1 MEFVISRNTLLRALQ
16 HARCAIR
23 KGELDVFKNLV
34 MTFPD
39 DPKEATM
46 TIHASDGSMWI
57 TETVPLDR
65 PVTVPGSSAAL
76 DPSDTVPGDSVAG
89 TKPRPIAVWYSDL
102 LRPLKSLDEQPL
114 LFIVGEYQLTVRH
127 TCGSFRLPL
136 SNRAGEFLQT
146 PCPRPDAEATDG
158 YSFDY
163 EAPGLRSILSHCSF
177 AMAND
182 ELRPAMN
189 GVYMNLTEKFADY
202 VSSDGH
208 KLVRVR
214 KRPVVSG
221 FETLQTSLILP
232 APVVR
237 TLLKVLPSTG
247 DVVVEYQKEKTK
259 ECDSPG
265 KQGKVTVIE
274 RKAMVR
280 IIINDTLTISFCP
293 IDGRYPAYWSVIPE
307 DSTFKMTVERRTLTK
322 SVDRLAIF
330 QPPSGLVELNVSK
343 DNLRLN
349 AENYDFSMSGE
360 ENIACTTVKTD
371 GTALPP
377 DYFLR
382 IGLKAPTLSQTL
394 KALTSE
400 SVEFLLL
407 DPTRAIIIHPV
418 PQPDVE
424 DITMLL
430 MPMLCNED

>member
-23 KGELDVFKNLV
+23 KGELDVFKNFV

-46 TIHASDGSMWI
+46 TIHASDRNIWI
-57 TETVPLDR
+57 TETVPLEK
-65 PVTVPGSSAAL
+65 PVTVPDGS
-76 DPSDTVPGDSVAG
+76 PSGF
-89 TKPRPIAVWYSDL
+89 RPITAWYGDL
-102 LRPLKSLDEQPL
+102 LRPIKSLDDQPL
-114 LFIVGEYQLTVRH
+114 LFTVGEYQLTVRH
-127 TCGSFRLPL
+127 ACGSFRLPL
-136 SNRAGEFLQT
+136 TNQADEFLQI
-146 PCPRPDAEATDG
+146 PCPRPDTEAPDG
-158 YSFDY
+158 YTFDY
-163 EAPGLRSILSHCSF
+163 EAPGLRSILSRCSY
-177 AMAND
+177 AMAQD

-293 IDGRYPAYWSVIPE
+293 LDGRYPAYWSVIPE

-349 AENYDFSMSGE
+349 AEDYDFSMSGE